1 MALKKQQT
9 QTDVPIV
16 PPGTK
21 PVYEKQTNKKRKLS
35 PTTCIFLMLGH
46 PFDNC
51 RPLMGSLCVAVS
63 CRVPQALW
71 LTAAPSLWSDQCCLS
86 LQCSNQWNTSQAQL
100 HPEKTPT
107 AFVQTQEYYPSLQ
120 VALEVAA
127 IPESKRGNK
136 EQKGQQVSFP
146 SMRKVSKQKLS

>member
-63 CRVPQALW
+63 CRVPQAL
-71 LTAAPSLWSDQCCLS
+71 
-86 LQCSNQWNTSQAQL
+86 
-100 HPEKTPT
+100 
-107 AFVQTQEYYPSLQ
+107 
-120 VALEVAA
+120 
-127 IPESKRGNK
+127 
-136 EQKGQQVSFP
+136 
-146 SMRKVSKQKLS
+146 